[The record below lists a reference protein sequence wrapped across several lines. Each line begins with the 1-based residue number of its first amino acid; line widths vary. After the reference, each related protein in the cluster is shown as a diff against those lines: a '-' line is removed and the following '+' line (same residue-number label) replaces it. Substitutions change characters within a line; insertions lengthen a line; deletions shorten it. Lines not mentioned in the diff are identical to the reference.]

1 MFKRAHYV
9 AMSAVLL
16 LVLLLLSL
24 PDQTAARVKLAVS
37 ALFLPLFSIGQST
50 QTATGKVA
58 DMTLPKGVLINQMEQ
73 LRRENEELR
82 MGKMQADAIKMEN
95 DRLRQMIQMKPQTV
109 WKPKLAKVVG
119 RDPANWW
126 RMIQIDI
133 GSAEGVRANLPV
145 MTSQGLVGRVYTVG
159 QHRALVVLIGSQ
171 ECKVAAVVDKS
182 RENGVVGPSSSAAV
196 LDPNLVELTYLT
208 RNSKLEPGQAVYTS
222 GLGGIFPHGILIGSI
237 VDTQTVEHGL
247 YVEARVKLAVNV
259 NQLEEVWVLLPP
271 TQTP

>member
-9 AMSAVLL
+9 AMSAVLI

-37 ALFLPLFSIGQST
+37 ALFLPLFGLSQST

-73 LRRENEELR
+73 LRRENEAMRLLQ
-82 MGKMQADAIKMEN
+82 MQFDAVKLEN
-95 DRLRQMIQMKPQTV
+95 DRLRQMIQMKPQTP
-109 WKPKLAKVVG
+109 WKPRVAKVIG

-126 RMIQIDI
+126 RTIQIDL
-133 GSAEGVRANLPV
+133 GSAEGVQVNLPV
-145 MTSQGLVGRVYTVG
+145 MTSQGLVGRIHAVG
-159 QHRALVVLIGSQ
+159 QHRALVVLIGAP
-171 ECKVAAVVDKS
+171 ECRVAAVVDKS
-182 RENGVVGPSSSAAV
+182 RENGVVGPSGTAAV
-196 LDPNLVELTYLT
+196 LDPNLVELSYLT
-208 RNSKLEPGQAVYTS
+208 RSSKLEPGQAVYTS
-222 GLGGIFPHGILIGSI
+222 GLGGIFPPGILIGSI

-271 TQTP
+271 PKP